1 MVKKKKVNDWRP
13 RLSLEIDPEQYQ
25 KLQSLIPWGV
35 KNQIFRVIISDL
47 IEVIEKEGPL
57 VIAALLS
64 RKIKLSD
71 IVRGDSNEHNR

>member
-13 RLSLEIDPEQYQ
+13 RLSLEIDQEQYQ

-64 RKIKLSD
+64 RKVKLSD
-71 IVRGDSNEHNR
+71 IVRGKSDEHNR

>member
-1 MVKKKKVNDWRP
+1 MAKKKVSDWRP
-13 RLSLEIDPEQYQ
+13 RLSLEIDEDQYQ
-25 KLQSLIPWGV
+25 KLQNLIPWGV

-64 RKIKLSD
+64 RKVKLSD
-71 IVRGDSNEHNR
+71 IVKGDSNEHNR

>member
-1 MVKKKKVNDWRP
+1 MAKKKVSDWRP
-13 RLSLEIDPEQYQ
+13 RLSLEIDEEQYK
-25 KLQSLIPWGV
+25 KLQNLIPWGV
-35 KNQIFRVIISDL
+35 KNQIFRIIISDL

-71 IVRGDSNEHNR
+71 IVKGGSNEHNR

>member
-1 MVKKKKVNDWRP
+1 MAKKKVSDWRP
-13 RLSLEIDPEQYQ
+13 RLSLEIDEEQYQ
-25 KLQSLIPWGV
+25 KLQNLIPWGV

-64 RKIKLSD
+64 RKVKLSD
-71 IVRGDSNEHNR
+71 IVKGDSNEHNR

>member
-13 RLSLEIDPEQYQ
+13 RLSLEIDQEQYQ